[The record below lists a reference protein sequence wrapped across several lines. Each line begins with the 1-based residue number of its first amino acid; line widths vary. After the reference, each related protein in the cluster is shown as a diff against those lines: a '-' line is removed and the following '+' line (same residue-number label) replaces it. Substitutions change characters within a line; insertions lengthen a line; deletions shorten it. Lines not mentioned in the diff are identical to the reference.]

1 MLNQAL
7 NINKPQNIK
16 KADEITEEEFEQI
29 NKDISKVLDDMKKQ
43 KQDENNES
51 NSDEEKEDEQ
61 FDFFDKDFFTDSSNS
76 ISFDNF
82 SDISEKSFK
91 STNPETTNNTLK
103 KNIMKNNSNNNVFYN
118 NEIIPDTNNK
128 FKKDNLKEKK
138 SSDKIIDIH
147 LQKKFNDIHL
157 SDKENN
163 INNNMKNN
171 IIPENN
177 KNFNNIKI
185 NLLNNNNILP
195 INPGNNQFNGYNN
208 INNMIMNSYN
218 NNNNNLFQINN
229 NPNFPNNNIINNQ
242 ILPINNFPINNF
254 PNPNFQMINNN
265 INNNLNLINQNKNN
279 YINNPL
285 LYNINNNSNNNNIFM
300 NERKNDNNSFSY
312 PIISERGVPGFYN
325 LDSPK
330 NIINI
335 DNILRNRDKRTT
347 LIIRN
352 IPNKYTIALLLK
364 ELNKNYE
371 NKFDIVYLPQD
382 YINNSNLGFG
392 FINFVNP
399 LHLVLFYEE
408 FMNKKWNYFNSKKR
422 CSLAYSKYQGKNELI
437 KYILT
442 KLGISS
448 LDNNSESI
456 RKSFHINNNKNIRSP
471 IEIPLKYYTYF
482 VSYHPFSLCHN
493 KDDKVFIVDKYYNV

>member
-1 MLNQAL
+1 
-7 NINKPQNIK
+7 
-16 KADEITEEEFEQI
+16 
-29 NKDISKVLDDMKKQ
+29 MKKIILLLLTLFMIGFPVF
-43 KQDENNES
+43 KGNTEVVLANETDDDS
-51 NSDEEKEDEQ
+51 NPYESVTFSTKTGISGHSVADDGIV
-61 FDFFDKDFFTDSSNS
+61 FNPDYFTG
-76 ISFDNF
+76 DN
-82 SDISEKSFK
+82 
-91 STNPETTNNTLK
+91 T
-103 KNIMKNNSNNNVFYN
+103 V
-118 NEIIPDTNNK
+118 
-128 FKKDNLKEKK
+128 
-138 SSDKIIDIH
+138 
-147 LQKKFNDIHL
+147 
-157 SDKENN
+157 
-163 INNNMKNN
+163 
-171 IIPENN
+171 
-177 KNFNNIKI
+177 
-185 NLLNNNNILP
+185 
-195 INPGNNQFNGYNN
+195 FNGD
-208 INNMIMNSYN
+208 IA
-218 NNNNNLFQINN
+218 
-229 NPNFPNNNIINNQ
+229 
-242 ILPINNFPINNF
+242 
-254 PNPNFQMINNN
+254 
-265 INNNLNLINQNKNN
+265 K
-279 YINNPL
+279 L